1 MKYHTVNQGKNKLCS
16 ADGPR
21 GRCMYWIKKT
31 RCAYGGKERGRKIE
45 VFGCFLHLLMHY
57 VYKMLGVVFCF
68 FFRDWCFLLTPVT
81 QMTASKSS
89 HLDQFIWSGSKV
101 WTWLWTTTPLIIA
114 TYPFPP
120 RGYAENSIPSQS
132 WALTPFISGNNT
144 TAAGLKEAILTLR
157 HRS

>member
-1 MKYHTVNQGKNKLCS
+1 MKYHEADQGKNKLCS
-16 ADGPR
+16 TDAPR
-21 GRCMYWIKKT
+21 GRYMYWIKKT
-31 RCAYGGKERGRKIE
+31 WCAYGRKERGKKID

-57 VYKMLGVVFCF
+57 VYRMLGFVFL
-68 FFRDWCFLLTPVT
+68 FFRDWCFRLTPVT
-81 QMTASKSS
+81 QMTPSKSS

-101 WTWLWTTTPLIIA
+101 WTWLRTTTPLIIA

-132 WALTPFISGNNT
+132 RALAPFISGNNT

>member
-1 MKYHTVNQGKNKLCS
+1 MKYYTVNPGNNKLQRWWPP
-16 ADGPR
+16 GK
-21 GRCMYWIKKT
+21 MYVLN
-31 RCAYGGKERGRKIE
+31 KEDLVRLWWKRARQKDWCVWLFPPSVDALRLQNVGS
-45 VFGCFLHLLMHY
+45 CL
-57 VYKMLGVVFCF
+57 F
-68 FFRDWCFLLTPVT
+68 FFIRDWCFRLTPVT
-81 QMTASKSS
+81 QMTPSKSS

-101 WTWLWTTTPLIIA
+101 WTWLRTTTPLIIA

-132 WALTPFISGNNT
+132 RALAPFISGNNT